1 VKTDKELLK
10 KGKQETVAMLLGEL
24 PPLEETQLGKDL
36 IQIGEQ
42 RGLEKGLEQ
51 AALVLLTARHGS
63 VPPDMEKIIR
73 SLSAHEAER
82 LLEYLSDS
90 RTLEEVGQWLAAR
103 QG

>member
-10 KGKQETVAMLLGEL
+10 
-24 PPLEETQLGKDL
+24 
-36 IQIGEQ
+36 IF
-42 RGLEKGLEQ
+42 
-51 AALVLLTARHGS
+51 
-63 VPPDMEKIIR
+63 DMEKIIR

-82 LLEYLSDS
+82 LLEYLSGS